1 MNVICIELN
10 CIHWL
15 CASFQLTF
23 NPPVIVA
30 SSVESMWLNAHSS
43 HLKPHLT
50 EALWLGCGAA
60 GMKVCAEGGLY
71 FLIRRYAFTCRPV
84 TSTENLC

>member
-60 GMKVCAEGGLY
+60 GMKVCAEGGLC
-71 FLIRRYAFTCRPV
+71 FI
-84 TSTENLC
+84 